1 MFDPANRKKRTMKLK
16 KSALIEKLVEE
27 INTFTDEETS
37 NKAKTEIARETVN
50 IFFNSLK
57 ESLATGDRVEIR
69 GARDIQNQ
77 GI

>member
-1 MFDPANRKKRTMKLK
+1 MTLPIEKKRTMKLK

>member
-1 MFDPANRKKRTMKLK
+1 MFAPANRKKRTMKLK

>member
-1 MFDPANRKKRTMKLK
+1 MKLK